1 MSADLLLAG
10 GGLANCLIAYRVRQ
24 LRPAMELTLVEA
36 RERLGAGHTW
46 SFHDG
51 DISPGQLEWIGPLIE
66 RSWGGHEVRF
76 PGLRRRLEGSYH
88 TLTSERVDR
97 VLAEGLGGSI
107 RRGATVA
114 AVGPGEVRLAD
125 GTILEAGAVID
136 GRGAEAT
143 AALRVGFQKFLGL
156 HVELEAPANLGEPIL
171 MDATVAQRDGFRF
184 FYTLP
189 FSERS
194 LLIED
199 TRYSDGPAI
208 DRGEMRRGIER
219 YARRQGWRIRRVI
232 DEEEGSLPIVL
243 DGDIGEF
250 WRQAVP
256 GLPRS
261 GMRAALFHP
270 TTGYS
275 LPEAV
280 RLADEIAALETLDS
294 ADLDRRIRRR
304 SMALWRRGGF
314 FRLLNRMLFR
324 AAEPERRYRVLER
337 FYRLPEPLIRRF
349 YAGRPGLVDRARI
362 LTGRPPVPLGR
373 ALACM
378 LPGSMPKPKP
388 AGARNR

>member
-1 MSADLLLAG
+1 MRVDLVLAG
-10 GGLANCLIAYRVRQ
+10 GGLANCLIAWRLRQ
-24 LRPAMELTLVEA
+24 LRPEIELLLVEA
-36 RERLGAGHTW
+36 GARLGGSHVW
-46 SFHDG
+46 SFHGSDLT
-51 DISPGQLEWIGPLIE
+51 PAQLDWIGPLIE
-66 RSWGGHEVRF
+66 RSWPRHEVRF
-76 PGLRRRLEGSYH
+76 PALERRLHGSYH
-88 TLTSERVDR
+88 TLTSTRLDRMLTASLGDR
-97 VLAEGLGGSI
+97 VVRNARVGELGP
-107 RRGATVA
+107 RGA
-114 AVGPGEVRLAD
+114 RLAD
-125 GTILEAGAVID
+125 GSRLEAGAVID
-136 GRGAEAT
+136 GRGAEASP
-143 AALRVGFQKFLGL
+143 ALNIGFQKFVGL
-156 HVELEAPANLGEPIL
+156 HVELAEPADLAGPIL
-171 MDATVAQRDGFRF
+171 MDATVEQRDGFRF
-184 FYTLP
+184 LYTLP
-189 FSERS
+189 FTEHR